1 MAPHGNHSCEGDHDH
16 QDTPERGIE
25 YSLYTKIDKDN
36 LECLNEAVEGSAKSI
51 FKPWE
56 ERLNFDVVRIS
67 RRCLN

>member
-16 QDTPERGIE
+16 HETPERGVE

-36 LECLNEAVEGSAKSI
+36 LECLNETEEGSGKNV

-56 ERLNFDVVRIS
+56 DRLNFDIVR
-67 RRCLN
+67 L